1 MIKTVKGTGANLSR
15 SSKVVGRDKTPVSY
29 LKSSKIAHNTKVV
42 QEDSK
47 MAKSFEEMK
56 TKVASNYKAWKAKME
71 LESNDY
77 DEVTA
82 VAWVYRVW
90 FE

>member
-1 MIKTVKGTGANLSR
+1 
-15 SSKVVGRDKTPVSY
+15 
-29 LKSSKIAHNTKVV
+29 
-42 QEDSK
+42 

-56 TKVASNYKAWKAKME
+56 NKVASNYNAWKAKME
-71 LESNDY
+71 LESNGY

-82 VAWVYRVW
+82 VAWVHRIW

>member
-15 SSKVVGRDKTPVSY
+15 SSKVVGRDKAPVSY

-47 MAKSFEEMK
+47 MTREEMK
-56 TKVASNYKAWKAKME
+56 NKVASNYNAWKAKME
-71 LESNDY
+71 LERNGY

-82 VAWVYRVW
+82 IVWVYRVW